1 MDWTGFDDFRMNAEL
16 DRILFHLHFIVLPS
30 FLLSLILA
38 SHRTVLPRRT
48 HYVLLSTYLGYLL
61 YSISTH
67 TSQYRTGYVWI
78 DYSMGSGLGFCVFN
92 ALHML
97 VFVDPL
103 KEFRYKNDD
112 SRVGPSGLEW
122 PKRVYW
128 VWRAVVSLRG
138 IGWNYQAPGLSMPR
152 YCTKLKFCVYALQNL
167 FFNLLLADLVQ
178 IILQEAP
185 FLRNFNS
192 ELHGA
197 NDSIGSLPYLQRVV
211 CVATW
216 FLGGYAGIR
225 FYYFTVALVC
235 VGLGVSDPQNWPEAF
250 GSWKEAYSVRNFW
263 GKTWHQFIRRF
274 CVYPGRKLAEM
285 IGVAPKSLIAASIQ
299 IYVAFF
305 VSALMHS
312 LGDYMVGRDYV
323 GISFRFFCL
332 QPFAITF
339 EELVKI
345 TALRLGL
352 KNKLSKPSTLP
363 ARGSTSANASAT
375 VKRVVGYMWVVWWFT
390 TTAPFLIDPAM
401 QAGFHRE
408 LIFPRSPIRSVVNV
422 LFSE

>member
-1 MDWTGFDDFRMNAEL
+1 
-16 DRILFHLHFIVLPS
+16 
-30 FLLSLILA
+30 
-38 SHRTVLPRRT
+38 
-48 HYVLLSTYLGYLL
+48 
-61 YSISTH
+61 
-67 TSQYRTGYVWI
+67 
-78 DYSMGSGLGFCVFN
+78 
-92 ALHML
+92 
-97 VFVDPL
+97 
-103 KEFRYKNDD
+103 
-112 SRVGPSGLEW
+112 
-122 PKRVYW
+122 
-128 VWRAVVSLRG
+128 
-138 IGWNYQAPGLSMPR
+138 MPR

>member
-1 MDWTGFDDFRMNAEL
+1 M
-16 DRILFHLHFIVLPS
+16 IKP
-30 FLLSLILA
+30 
-38 SHRTVLPRRT
+38 
-48 HYVLLSTYLGYLL
+48 
-61 YSISTH
+61 
-67 TSQYRTGYVWI
+67 
-78 DYSMGSGLGFCVFN
+78 
-92 ALHML
+92 
-97 VFVDPL
+97 VDL
-103 KEFRYKNDD
+103 N
-112 SRVGPSGLEW
+112 SR
-122 PKRVYW
+122 
-128 VWRAVVSLRG
+128 
-138 IGWNYQAPGLSMPR
+138 Q
-152 YCTKLKFCVYALQNL
+152 
-167 FFNLLLADLVQ
+167 
-178 IILQEAP
+178 
-185 FLRNFNS
+185 
-192 ELHGA
+192 
-197 NDSIGSLPYLQRVV
+197 
-211 CVATW
+211 
-216 FLGGYAGIR
+216 
-225 FYYFTVALVC
+225 
-235 VGLGVSDPQNWPEAF
+235 
-250 GSWKEAYSVRNFW
+250 
-263 GKTWHQFIRRF
+263 F